1 MNQFINKFNLLHV
14 EVYQNE
20 ISRRLLYYS
29 VSFVVIVVFT
39 VIENFSAN
47 WSQRWKKIENSSG
60 MHFFM
65 FEIFDQR
72 RWKLRQ
78 ESHALASK

>member
-1 MNQFINKFNLLHV
+1 MNLFINKLNLLHV

-20 ISRRLLYYS
+20 ISRRLPTVLFY
-29 VSFVVIVVFT
+29 VI
-39 VIENFSAN
+39 FSYC
-47 WSQRWKKIENSSG
+47 RFHRDKIENSSG

-72 RWKLRQ
+72 R
-78 ESHALASK
+78 